1 MSSKD
6 LQINIHPPEEPHTA
20 ILSFFTGV
28 HITGKDQPK
37 KKVSLSQA
45 LPYWEDPE
53 NEEFIALT
61 QQLRALKYSDEQV
74 YKKERGK
81 LCPTFQ
87 IGDWETRNQCHTYVP
102 ILVFDIDGGDESSY
116 KKHLTKCLEIPY
128 LYHMMPS
135 LGFGGRI
142 LVKCNS
148 NPNTHKAYYQAVCKD
163 LSQKLGIPLK
173 EDLKGQE
180 TAKNEPIPHLDT
192 TTSDLNRLWFACHT
206 PRELVYHNEE
216 SEVYCLPEDRA
227 QKTPTKQEQKR
238 PQKGDYPVAFSQWDK
253 VDNLVSQIERKGE
266 DITKGMTNNWF
277 PKILLPLAN
286 EFGEEGRL
294 LAHRVSRFH
303 PDYSQAE
310 TDQQY
315 SNALGKD
322 NNQVRINTFYALC
335 KNLGYFVDF
344 DALKAKYSTS
354 KATSHTIVSKDIKK
368 DEQEK
373 ITNEQAK
380 ALEDAL
386 KEFWDFR
393 FNAITRMPEFRK
405 KGEPEFIR
413 MDDYSLNSITRKLRN
428 RKKSGANKARIAET
442 IESSFSPLINPI
454 EEYFKQM
461 QPDGKDHIKAL
472 CATVSPLEDQVDMFE
487 KYFTKWAVGAVAN
500 VFTKDRC
507 ANHLCFILTG
517 QQGAF
522 KSTWIRQLC
531 PPALINY
538 YFEGNLDPE
547 NKDDLFATTA
557 NFIYNLDDYF
567 AEVTKKKINSLK
579 SFITKDTVNARR
591 AYGRYPEEL
600 PKICSFIASSNDDT
614 FLHDPTGNR
623 RFIPFE
629 VTAID
634 IETAK
639 KINIDQVWAQA
650 YLLFRK
656 GHRYWL
662 DKEDQ
667 KELKAHNSKYE
678 VQSLEFDL
686 INTYFQLP
694 KNRNEADLYL
704 NSADIIDKLSA
715 KSSIRIS
722 SKKVG
727 EALKKAG
734 FARFQKRLEG
744 RRNPSWVYAID
755 LVEEV
760 DIEDEKT
767 TKGEK
772 PLFEK

>member
-1 MSSKD
+1 MNSND
-6 LQINIHPPEEPHTA
+6 LQINTHQPEEAPTA

-37 KKVSLSQA
+37 KKVPLGQV

-61 QQLRALKYSDEQV
+61 QRLRALKYSDEQA

-81 LCPTFQ
+81 RCPTYQ
-87 IGDWETRNQCHTYVP
+87 IGDWNTRNQCHTYVP
-102 ILVFDIDGGDESSY
+102 ILVFDIDGCEESSY
-116 KKHLTKCLEIPY
+116 KEYLAKCSAIPY

-135 LGFGGRI
+135 LGYGGRI

-148 NPNTHKAYYQAVCKD
+148 NPNTHKAYYQAICQD

-173 EDLKGQE
+173 EELKGQE
-180 TAKNEPIPHLDT
+180 TAKERAIPHLDT

-206 PRELVYHNEE
+206 PKELVYHNEE
-216 SEVYCLPEDRA
+216 SKVYHLPEDPT
-227 QKTPTKQEQKR
+227 QKTATKQEQKR
-238 PQKGDYPVAFSQWDK
+238 LQKGGYPVEFSQWDK
-253 VDNLVSQIERKGE
+253 VDNLISQIERKGE

-315 SNALGKD
+315 NNALGKD

-335 KNLGYFVDF
+335 KNLGYLVDF
-344 DALKAKYSTS
+344 DALKTKHSTS
-354 KATSHTIVSKDIKK
+354 KTNSPTIVSSDKK
-368 DEQEK
+368 KEEQER

-386 KEFWDFR
+386 KRFWNFR
-393 FNAITRMPEFRK
+393 FNAITRMPEFRRK
-405 KGEPEFIR
+405 RDTEFIQ

-428 RKKSGANKARIAET
+428 EKVAGANKARIAEI

-454 EEYFKQM
+454 EQYFQKV

-472 CATVSPLEDQVDMFE
+472 CATVSPLEGQVEMFE
-487 KYFTKWAVGAVAN
+487 KFFTKWAVGAVAN
-500 VFTKDRC
+500 VFTKRRC
-507 ANHLCFILTG
+507 VNHLCFILTG

-547 NKDDLFATTA
+547 NKDDLFATSA

-623 RFIPFE
+623 RFVPFE

-634 IETAK
+634 IEAAK
-639 KINIDQVWAQA
+639 KIDIDQVWAQA
-650 YLLFRK
+650 YSLFRQ
-656 GHRYWL
+656 GHMYWL
-662 DKEDQ
+662 SKEDQ

-678 VQSLEFDL
+678 VQSLEFEL
-686 INTYFQLP
+686 VNTYFQQP
-694 KNRNEADLYL
+694 TSRNEADVYL
-704 NSADIIDKLSA
+704 TVADIINRLSL
-715 KSSIRIS
+715 KSSIRLTA
-722 SKKVG
+722 KKVG
-727 EALKKAG
+727 EALKKGG
-734 FARFQKRLEG
+734 FIRFQKRLEG
-744 RRNPSWVYAID
+744 RRNPTWVYALD
-755 LVEEV
+755 LVEEA
-760 DIEDEKT
+760 DLEEEKT
-767 TKGEK
+767 TRGES
-772 PLFEK
+772 